1 MYSHSDDETEQ
12 PVGFGGG
19 KRADGDWDSEG
30 HHGVG
35 GGQPMLL
42 IPAQIQSHHGKRGWP
57 RPAEDRLYCL
67 FKYAHLMAAEPVII

>member
-1 MYSHSDDETEQ
+1 MYSRSDDDTEQ

-35 GGQPMLL
+35 GGHAVLRVPALL
-42 IPAQIQSHHGKRGWP
+42 QSHHSWHGRP
-57 RPAEDRLYCL
+57 RPTEEVLQGL
-67 FKYAHLMAAEPVII
+67 Q